1 MRNRTCQ
8 RLDRLVRRHVSISQK
23 MRKVSEY
30 VLAQK
35 SQRIGQKNGED
46 GRESVRIYIEY
57 TLNDNLNFKFEY
69 TVISCNFWLGPL
81 ITALKSPW
89 RSPPGLA
96 RHPEPLS
103 MLSMLSTTQPTEPLM
118 GEKWSCASW
127 YAWYATSVIPHSRWF
142 HVFQR
147 LDNLVGLGSI
157 LKSTNSSCDQ
167 AVSTKQVWSW
177 EEWLKKLLDRKMQ
190 PTRPF
195 ASNLSQWLSDSASSR
210 VDPEEATAR
219 SSVPRISTQ
228 SRLFWLTLPNISIA
242 REWESLWSCQHHISK
257 FSPFWSVSLSPGCLP
272 KLARPDH
279 GHLARV
285 CPLVPA
291 CEVLCQTLQPHSNVY
306 NFTTDPKVTDYW
318 SM

>member
-1 MRNRTCQ
+1 M
-8 RLDRLVRRHVSISQK
+8 VRMAGKIG
-23 MRKVSEY
+23 KVS
-30 VLAQK
+30 
-35 SQRIGQKNGED
+35 
-46 GRESVRIYIEY
+46 EY

-103 MLSMLSTTQPTEPLM
+103 MLSMLSMLSTTQPTEPLM

-127 YAWYATSVIPHSRWF
+127 YAKYATSVTPHLRWF
-142 HVFQR
+142 HVFQC

-195 ASNLSQWLSDSASSR
+195 ASNLSQWLSDSVSSR

-228 SRLFWLTLPNISIA
+228 SRLFWPTLPNMSIA

-257 FSPFWSVSLSPGCLP
+257 FSPFWFLCLFR
-272 KLARPDH
+272 LA
-279 GHLARV
+279 V
-285 CPLVPA
+285 CPSWLAPITVTSLVSVP
-291 CEVLCQTLQPHSNVY
+291 LCLRVRFSAKLCNPIQTSTTLQLTQKWL
-306 NFTTDPKVTDYW
+306 TTDPCNHYDPASWQYLITL
-318 SM
+318 